1 MQFQSP
7 NAAVRRAFPHA
18 QERRTPKAHR
28 QTFAVRDATC
38 PHNVRH
44 ALKVSAAGRSAHH
57 ARARAVQREAK
68 SPLGRAAAAWVAR
81 MRRARALPV
90 RADEEGEARTQLCG
104 QHLRRITA
112 PVCGWGRPC
121 G

>member
-7 NAAVRRAFPHA
+7 NAVVRREFPYA
-18 QERRTPKAHR
+18 KERRMPKAHR
-28 QTFAVRDATC
+28 QKFAVRDATC

-68 SPLGRAAAAWVAR
+68 SPLGRAAAA
-81 MRRARALPV
+81 
-90 RADEEGEARTQLCG
+90 
-104 QHLRRITA
+104 
-112 PVCGWGRPC
+112 
-121 G
+121 